1 MSIDDEKSPSKGQF
15 LIYQS
20 EDGGLKIDLRFGNET
35 TWLAQQ
41 YTAELFQSS
50 KQNIT
55 HHISSVYAEDELAPE
70 ATVKKYLTVR
80 CEGSPEVK
88 LPKLFQ
94 QIDTSKQ
101 SGGHLNDD

>member
-1 MSIDDEKSPSKGQF
+1 MDNTITETPDPAKGQF
-15 LIYQS
+15 LIYQA
-20 EDGGLKIDLRFGNET
+20 EDG
-35 TWLAQQ
+35 
-41 YTAELFQSS
+41 
-50 KQNIT
+50 
-55 HHISSVYAEDELAPE
+55 ELAPE

>member
-1 MSIDDEKSPSKGQF
+1 MSSELTKVNAPFKGQF
-15 LIYQS
+15 LIYQA
-20 EDGGLKIDLRFGNET
+20 EDG
-35 TWLAQQ
+35 
-41 YTAELFQSS
+41 
-50 KQNIT
+50 
-55 HHISSVYAEDELAPE
+55 ELAPE
-70 ATVKKYLTVR
+70 ATIKKYLTVR